1 MTQLCSCLMGGGIK
15 KVEGKGGEPN
25 QQEKGAIDCEISGR
39 DHL

>member
-15 KVEGKGGEPN
+15 KEGEGDEPN